1 MFCSV
6 WFFFFVSFF
15 YLFVFHGFTLLFPFL
30 NTVLG
35 LFLFNKTRSA
45 HAKKLRVSQ
54 GPRLLP
60 STELLFN
67 TFWVKI
73 IPSEPNTDWQPN
85 IKQSHFV
92 NSFTEVQMSNPTPL
106 CIDTTA
112 VVLGCLLFFFL
123 QDFLDGGSCYCL
135 REKTGFLWIPGTMGL
150 LTNISSPFCLFIVQ
164 NAAFVSKTEA
174 FNIFKACLPLSC
186 GAHTDGAKQGH
197 PEFTSSYNWT

>member
-1 MFCSV
+1 MFCSLRGFFCLFLFFICLFSMDSP
-6 WFFFFVSFF
+6 FFFSSWM
-15 YLFVFHGFTLLFPFL
+15 LF
-30 NTVLG
+30 LG

-92 NSFTEVQMSNPTPL
+92 NSFTEVQMPKPTPL
-106 CIDTTA
+106 CSATTA
-112 VVLGCLLFFFL
+112 VFLGFFFYKIFWREVL
-123 QDFLDGGSCYCL
+123 VTVWGRRQNSCESL
-135 REKTGFLWIPGTMGL
+135 GLWDC
-150 LTNISSPFCLFIVQ
+150 SPTSQVHF
-164 NAAFVSKTEA
+164 
-174 FNIFKACLPLSC
+174 ACL
-186 GAHTDGAKQGH
+186 
-197 PEFTSSYNWT
+197 

>member
-1 MFCSV
+1 MG
-6 WFFFFVSFF
+6 FFFVPFF

-92 NSFTEVQMSNPTPL
+92 NSFTEVQMPNPTPL
-106 CIDTTA
+106 CSDTTA
-112 VVLGCLLFFFL
+112 VVLGCLLFFFFTRFFGWR
-123 QDFLDGGSCYCL
+123 FLLLFKGED
-135 REKTGFLWIPGTMGL
+135 RIPVNPWDYGIAHQHLKSIL
-150 LTNISSPFCLFIVQ
+150 LVYSSECSFCV
-164 NAAFVSKTEA
+164 K
-174 FNIFKACLPLSC
+174 
-186 GAHTDGAKQGH
+186 
-197 PEFTSSYNWT
+197 NWSL